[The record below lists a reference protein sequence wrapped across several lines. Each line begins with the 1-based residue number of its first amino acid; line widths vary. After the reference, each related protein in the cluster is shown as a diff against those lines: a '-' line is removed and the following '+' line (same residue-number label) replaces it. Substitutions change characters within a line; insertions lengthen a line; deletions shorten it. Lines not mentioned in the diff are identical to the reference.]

1 MANEEK
7 VTGKVK
13 WFNNAKGYG
22 FILPDDGGDDLFAHY
37 SSIEMEGYKTLKAG
51 QEVLFEIL
59 AGPKGLHATHIEA
72 GEEAAEESAEASANG
87 VAVDDAAALDGNTT
101 DVLSVTVE
109 DADTLDG
116 SVEEHLETGQARR
129 TN

>member
-1 MANEEK
+1 MASEK
-7 VTGKVK
+7 ITGKVK

-51 QEVLFEIL
+51 QEVQFEIL

-72 GEEAAEESAEASANG
+72 GEEPVESAEVSVNG
-87 VAVDDAAALDGNTT
+87 VAFESPETDGNTT
-101 DVLSVTVE
+101 EVLSVTVA
-109 DADTLDG
+109 DADALEGHTD
-116 SVEEHLETGQARR
+116 EHLENGHARQS
-129 TN
+129 N